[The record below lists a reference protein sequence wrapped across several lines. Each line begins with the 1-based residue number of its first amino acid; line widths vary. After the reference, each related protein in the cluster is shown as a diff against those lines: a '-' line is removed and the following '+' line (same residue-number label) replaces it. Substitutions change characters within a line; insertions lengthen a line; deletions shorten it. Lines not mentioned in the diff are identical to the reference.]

1 MQELINELSKGW
13 RAQRSLTQMTLGRF
27 ISELEA
33 IPEQTEIENIYSP
46 HSYRGYYSDL
56 AFNQGQ
62 GTRTVGSLVEEL
74 KTECLNKTFY
84 GYKGGDYYMDIH
96 TPLWIAEYGDCGV
109 KIIGIQKSEINGLI
123 SILTQED
130 EY

>member
-13 RAQRSLTQMTLGRF
+13 RALRALTQNDIWKIYFRIG
-27 ISELEA
+27 SA
-33 IPEQTEIENIYSP
+33 PEQTEIQNIYSP
-46 HSYRGYYSDL
+46 HSYRGHYSDL

-62 GTRTVGSLVEEL
+62 GTRTVGGLVEEL
-74 KTECLNKTFY
+74 KTKCLNQTFY

-109 KIIGIQKSEINGLI
+109 KIMGIQKGIVYD
-123 SILTQED
+123 ILTQED